1 MAIHGLALSAMQSQV
16 LGRHNQICHLN
27 HENTGAF
34 VPSGSLLIISSNGG
48 REPLWVVDRVKI

>member
-1 MAIHGLALSAMQSQV
+1 MDLLGVALDAMQLQV

-34 VPSGSLLIISSNGG
+34 VPNGSLLLISSNGG
-48 REPLWVVDRVKI
+48 REPLWVVETARM